1 MYLLWRMYPTQSSDV
16 TMPNAIASR
25 ALVAVH
31 TWKILSLA
39 FKMLFTW
46 LKTSSNGIR
55 SGEYGGKKLLLLVQ
69 QSQLAGSTWWTE
81 QLSIITIDRGLV
93 PSNGFRIGIRVSETN
108 SSNLSPFTDPS
119 TNWTSCT
126 PSMDITVIPEYPTPR
141 IKSLWSRGGIPRTP
155 YPYLLWLFRQ
165 SHPVSSIQT
174 NIVGSYN
181 VHGYLYHIHVSS
193 SALFRS
199 L

>member
-81 QLSIITIDRGLV
+81 QLSIITIDR

-126 PSMDITVIPEYPTPR
+126 PSMDITVTNQEPVITRWYTSNTISIP
-141 IKSLWSRGGIPRTP
+141 SLA
-155 YPYLLWLFRQ
+155 
-165 SHPVSSIQT
+165 VSSIT
-174 NIVGSYN
+174 SSFIDPNKHCGIVQRTWIFVPYTC
-181 VHGYLYHIHVSS
+181 I
-193 SALFRS
+193 
-199 L
+199 